1 MDGHLVKVTNAL
13 ESHEEY
19 WSIWVKNPGD
29 YSAFEGYC
37 WPGDSY
43 WVDYFN
49 IGGVKMWKS
58 LYGYDSFQGSNS
70 LFHIWIDMNEPSVFG
85 GPEGT
90 MEKDKIHSVGSSPHI
105 YV

>member
-13 ESHEEY
+13 DSHEEY

-58 LYGYDSFQGSNS
+58 LYGYDSF
-70 LFHIWIDMNEPSVFG
+70 
-85 GPEGT
+85 
-90 MEKDKIHSVGSSPHI
+90 
-105 YV
+105 